1 MLVYIKHIIWRYIEH
16 KPDQY
21 RLLDVRHNVMKNL
34 IIGDCNNLIKF
45 ILFGNKDDD
54 HSKKNKKIKDAEKNT
69 DEENKIKH
77 IPRNLLWKRKEDKYI
92 KDDDLDPFE
101 NNKSKDIEKITPRND
116 MELAI
121 YHCKGKFQ

>member
-1 MLVYIKHIIWRYIEH
+1 
-16 KPDQY
+16 
-21 RLLDVRHNVMKNL
+21 MKNL

-45 ILFGNKDDD
+45 ILFGNKDD
-54 HSKKNKKIKDAEKNT
+54 SKKNKKIKDAEKNT

>member
-45 ILFGNKDDD
+45 ILFGNKDD
-54 HSKKNKKIKDAEKNT
+54 SKKNKKIKDAEKNT
-69 DEENKIKH
+69 DEEDKIKH